1 VKVRLVRCRREAA
14 VESLC
19 ILDSR
24 KAISNKHVAGL
35 DFAAQIKRADAL
47 LEEFDDLLFDALV
60 QAGKRRHQINMVRM
74 PTVCGS

>member
-24 KAISNKHVAGL
+24 KAISNKRVAGL
-35 DFAAQIKRADAL
+35 DFA
-47 LEEFDDLLFDALV
+47 EV
-60 QAGKRRHQINMVRM
+60 G
-74 PTVCGS
+74 